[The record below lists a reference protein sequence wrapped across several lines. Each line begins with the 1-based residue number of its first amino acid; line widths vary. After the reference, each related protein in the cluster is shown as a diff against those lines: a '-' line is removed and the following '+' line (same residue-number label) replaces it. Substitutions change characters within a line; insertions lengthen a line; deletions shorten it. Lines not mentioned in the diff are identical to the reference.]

1 MEFGT
6 LMKHS
11 AEVLKFIVKSST
23 TEDEVVS
30 KYFRR
35 KKYIGSKE
43 RKIITEIVFLHLRFK
58 KLAEYIFSQLC
69 NNNKIKKI
77 NEDGLGDLIEQLLI
91 TIFIC
96 LLKYPENLERIYKSV
111 TDLYKIQQANE
122 YLQKF
127 IIDHFLTFFSLDL
140 KKILYSQKVIYFNDF
155 NITEVLAQKSIKSSK
170 SFQEEIELASI
181 RYSIPEFILESWLKY
196 YPTKGVDVIAL
207 AESLLFR
214 AQITLRINP
223 MCSVRD
229 EIINKLKEQSIES
242 APTKY
247 SPFGITINN
256 RINLHENN
264 LYKNGLIEVQDEGS
278 QLICLAI
285 NPNENDKILDACAGA
300 GGKALFLAQMQ
311 KDRGKI
317 IANDINYLKLKELLK
332 RAKRAKLNSIQI
344 HHQRKGNKLH
354 NEFDIV
360 LVDAPCSGIGTVR
373 RNPMHKWKLNPQ
385 RLEKIA
391 RKQLELLQFYSK
403 YVRKNG
409 TLVYSTCSLM
419 PEENEVVIQKF
430 LKENKDFEPFPF
442 KEAFDKFRIE
452 LVEITD
458 EDFMLTLLP
467 CIHQT
472 DGFFLC
478 KLKKSKI
485 NV

>member
-6 LMKHS
+6 LIKHS

-23 TEDEVVS
+23 SGDKVVS
-30 KYFRR
+30 RYFRT

-43 RKIITEIVFLHLRFK
+43 RKIITEIVFLHLRLK

-77 NEDGLGDLIEQLLI
+77 NEDGLGNQIEQLLI

-96 LLKYPENLERIYKSV
+96 SLKYPENLERIYKSV
-111 TDLYKIQQANE
+111 TELYKIQQANE

-127 IIDHFLTFFSLDL
+127 IIDHFLKFFSFDI
-140 KKILYSQKVIYFNDF
+140 KKLYSQKEVYINDF
-155 NITEVLAQKSIKSSK
+155 NITEVLSQKSIKSSK

-181 RYSIPEFILESWLKY
+181 RYSIPEFILKSWLKY
-196 YPTKGVDVIAL
+196 YPTKGVDVIPL
-207 AESLLFR
+207 AESLLFP
-214 AQITLRINP
+214 APITLRINP

-242 APTKY
+242 GPTKY
-247 SPFGITINN
+247 SPFGITINK
-256 RINLHENN
+256 RINLHGNN
-264 LYKNGLIEVQDEGS
+264 LYKNGLIEIQDEGS

-317 IANDINYLKLKELLK
+317 IAIDINYLKLKELLK

-360 LVDAPCSGIGTVR
+360 LVDAPCSGIGTAR
-373 RNPMHKWKLNPQ
+373 RNPMYKWKLNPQ

-403 YVRKNG
+403 YVGKNG

-419 PEENEVVIQKF
+419 PEENEIVVQKF
-430 LKENKDFEPFPF
+430 LERNKDFEPFPF
-442 KEAFDKFRIE
+442 KEAFGKFRIE
-452 LVEITD
+452 LMEITD
-458 EDFMLTLLP
+458 EDFMFTLLP
-467 CIHQT
+467 SVHQT

-478 KLKKSKI
+478 KLRKI
-485 NV
+485 K